1 MCSLRQF
8 TLIFFACQLA
18 IYQTHGYG
26 EYATV
31 LFFYKNLTTLCF
43 PFFFYI
49 NYYTTLVP
57 LIIFFCF
64 LRTSAAI
71 HHESGER
78 RMHPVFNF
86 KAAVPTQH
94 NISKRSMPMI
104 NFGAPKTEEEYSHY
118 WNTVGQN
125 ILEKQIA
132 EKSQLNTNL
141 ARNIIFFLGD
151 GMSIPTLTAGRVYLG
166 GEEKQYSFERFP
178 YVGLSKVSVEAVTQ
192 NREFFRNTLP

>member
-1 MCSLRQF
+1 
-8 TLIFFACQLA
+8 
-18 IYQTHGYG
+18 
-26 EYATV
+26 
-31 LFFYKNLTTLCF
+31 
-43 PFFFYI
+43 
-49 NYYTTLVP
+49 
-57 LIIFFCF
+57 
-64 LRTSAAI
+64 
-71 HHESGER
+71 
-78 RMHPVFNF
+78 
-86 KAAVPTQH
+86 
-94 NISKRSMPMI
+94 MI

-178 YVGLSKVSVEAVTQ
+178 YVGLSKASVEAVTQ